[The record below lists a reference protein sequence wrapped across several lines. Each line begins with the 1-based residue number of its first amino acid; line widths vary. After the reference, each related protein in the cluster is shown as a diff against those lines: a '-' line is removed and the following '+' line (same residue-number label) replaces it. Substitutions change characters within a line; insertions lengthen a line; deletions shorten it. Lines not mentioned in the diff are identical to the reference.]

1 VYWITVIMMI
11 LVSLLLC
18 MCDNLGTGSGN
29 MRLPDGYCWCNE
41 DCLMSQDPGLAPEVE
56 FLPGTSIDFGNVSV
70 NSTKVSQ
77 LTIRNA
83 GVCPFALFSV
93 REGEGEYDES
103 WNAFSLSSATDQP
116 ITLNAGEEY
125 VINAIFH
132 PAKSGAANTVI
143 TVTRGWIHQSC
154 CCIVS
159 VGCHE
164 ILVAGQG
171 N

>member
-1 VYWITVIMMI
+1 MYWITIIII
-11 LVSLLLC
+11 LLPLLLC
-18 MCDNLGTGSGN
+18 LCDSLGSGN
-29 MRLPDGYCWCNE
+29 GDMRLPDGYCWCDQSCLMNE
-41 DCLMSQDPGLAPEVE
+41 DPGPEPVVE
-56 FLPGTSIDFGNVSV
+56 FLPGASIDFGNVSV

-77 LTIRNA
+77 LSIRNA
-83 GVCPFALFSV
+83 GVNPFALFAV
-93 REGEGEYDES
+93 REGEGEYNES

-125 VINAIFH
+125 ILNIIFH
-132 PAKSGAANTVI
+132 PPDAGAKNTTI

-159 VGCHE
+159 VGCCE
-164 ILVAGQG
+164 IPVVGQG